1 MQRLM
6 TERPLEPFLGSIDKQ
21 RECRRRLVRAQADA
35 LRAAGMPETAD
46 RFERLALAEIAIVSR
61 CERCW
66 LELIGNDDC
75 PRCEPA
81 NLEDYE
87 GAAV

>member
-6 TERPLEPFLGSIDKQ
+6 TERPPFGGTIDQQ
-21 RECRRRLVRAQADA
+21 REYRRRLVRAQADA
-35 LRAAGMPETAD
+35 LRAAGMPEIAD
-46 RFERLALAEIAIVSR
+46 RHERWALAEIAIVSR
-61 CERCW
+61 CERCS
-66 LELIGNDDC
+66 LELIGHDDC

-81 NLEDYE
+81 NLDYE